1 MHACSPKWGWRLA
14 VFSPYFLPIGNA
26 VLAMFDPILEISSH
40 PVALFLAVIV
50 ISWIW
55 EDAALVTAALLAV
68 DDRLSIPIA
77 VLSVFIGICSGDLA
91 LYCLGRL
98 AHRWRRLRA
107 WILTNPSSR
116 ALSRRFR
123 RSTMTNIMLIR
134 FVPGL
139 RTVGFTLCGLWRIT
153 LYRFLVAMMVAGAFW
168 IAVVFTLVYQLGS
181 SKWFESSHWKWSL
194 MLIALFLLVFNNVWV
209 HRKAKRK
216 KR

>member
-1 MHACSPKWGWRLA
+1 
-14 VFSPYFLPIGNA
+14 
-26 VLAMFDPILEISSH
+26 MFDSILELSSH
-40 PVALFLAVIV
+40 PVSLFFAVIV
-50 ISWIW
+50 IAWVW

-68 DDRLSIPIA
+68 DELLFIPVA

-91 LYCLGRL
+91 LYYLGRL
-98 AHRWRRLRA
+98 AHKWRRLRG

-116 ALSRRFR
+116 VLSRRFR

-139 RTVGFTLCGLWRIT
+139 RTLGFTLCGLWRIT

-168 IAVVFTLVYQLGS
+168 IAIIFTVVYQLGS

-194 MLIALFLLVFNNVWV
+194 MLIALSLLVFNNVWV
-209 HRKAKRK
+209 HRNAKRK
-216 KR
+216 RRLSHTDEAVAE

>member
-1 MHACSPKWGWRLA
+1 MCLA
-14 VFSPYFLPIGNA
+14 IHSPYASFLGNA
-26 VLAMFDPILEISSH
+26 VDAMFDPILELSSH
-40 PVALFLAVIV
+40 PVSLFLLVIL

-68 DDRLSIPIA
+68 DDRLPILAA

-91 LYCLGRL
+91 LYYLGRL

-139 RTVGFTLCGLWRIT
+139 RTVGFTLCGLWRIA

-168 IAVVFTLVYQLGS
+168 IAVIFTLVYQLGS
-181 SKWFESSHWKWSL
+181 STWFESSHWKWSL

-209 HRKAKRK
+209 HRKAKS
-216 KR
+216 KRA